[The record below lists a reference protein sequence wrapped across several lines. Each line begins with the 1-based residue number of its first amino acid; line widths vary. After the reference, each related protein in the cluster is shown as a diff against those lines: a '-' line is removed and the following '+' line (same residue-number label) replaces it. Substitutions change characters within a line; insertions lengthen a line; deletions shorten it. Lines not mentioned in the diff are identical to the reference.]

1 MSLPAS
7 AEVVVIGA
15 GMAGLAAARH
25 LIDHGVDVCLVEA
38 SDAVGGRVRTDIV
51 DGFRLDRGFQLYNP
65 SYPEGKKV
73 LDLAALDLQ
82 PFVAGAEVILT
93 KTRARVAD
101 PRRAPG
107 WIWPSLLA
115 PLGSLLGEVNF
126 ARYAWS
132 TGQSSMADLQQRP
145 DVTSRAALLA
155 AGIDEKLI
163 DRFIRPFLAGVF
175 LDDSLHTSRRFLDLV
190 LRSFVRGTPSVPRL
204 GMGEIAAQLARPM
217 IDHLHLRTMVTELVG
232 SGVRTQ
238 RGVIKA
244 QRVVIATDPGTAG
257 ALAPG
262 LSIPAA
268 RSVTTWYHRIRAEH
282 PQLTHGRG
290 VLVLDGTG
298 AGPVIN
304 TVVMTAAAPSYSAS
318 GDTLVSSSVLGIHTS
333 DAMSERVRAHLAR
346 LYATDTREW
355 ELITS
360 YAIPYALPAMSVPL
374 NTAQTVRLG
383 PDRYIAGDH
392 RDTASIQGALVS
404 GRRAATA
411 IIQDRKEKL

>member
-1 MSLPAS
+1 
-7 AEVVVIGA
+7 
-15 GMAGLAAARH
+15 MAGLAAARH

-163 DRFIRPFLAGVF
+163 DRFIRPF
-175 LDDSLHTSRRFLDLV
+175 
-190 LRSFVRGTPSVPRL
+190 
-204 GMGEIAAQLARPM
+204 
-217 IDHLHLRTMVTELVG
+217 
-232 SGVRTQ
+232 
-238 RGVIKA
+238 
-244 QRVVIATDPGTAG
+244 
-257 ALAPG
+257 
-262 LSIPAA
+262 
-268 RSVTTWYHRIRAEH
+268 
-282 PQLTHGRG
+282 
-290 VLVLDGTG
+290 
-298 AGPVIN
+298 
-304 TVVMTAAAPSYSAS
+304 
-318 GDTLVSSSVLGIHTS
+318 
-333 DAMSERVRAHLAR
+333 
-346 LYATDTREW
+346 
-355 ELITS
+355 
-360 YAIPYALPAMSVPL
+360 
-374 NTAQTVRLG
+374 
-383 PDRYIAGDH
+383 
-392 RDTASIQGALVS
+392 
-404 GRRAATA
+404 
-411 IIQDRKEKL
+411 